1 MKYATD
7 FSRTHKLA
15 KAALVG
21 SSLALLP
28 LTAAVAQTLPPGL
41 AAPGSSDIQQVVRQ
55 ALVTNPEVKA
65 AWNGLSAAGHDVGV
79 ARGNYLPSVDVAAGV
94 GREDRQGDGRGS
106 YDTDFAELRLTQM
119 IYDGFATRSE
129 VERLDRAKLVRYYEL
144 LGASENVALEAT
156 RAYLDVRRY
165 RELVRLA
172 QDNYADH
179 LRVFNQI
186 EDRVR
191 SGAGRGVD
199 LEQISGRL
207 ALAESNL
214 MTEASNLHDV
224 TARYLRIVGSLPA
237 ENLAPAPQLDNRL
250 PPSVSEAVNL
260 AFQGN
265 PDFHAAI
272 ENIEAARAEQ
282 AGTRA
287 GFQPRLDLRGRTG
300 TNNNESGFDGFG
312 RRDRHSIELVASM
325 NLYRGGSDLA
335 SFRAASDRVEQ
346 AIDQRDLACTN
357 VRQTTQIA
365 YNDTQRLREQIR
377 YLNEHRQSID
387 RVRGAYQQQFDI
399 GQRTLLDVLDSEN
412 EYFEASRAYA
422 NAQYDIALADA
433 RTLAAMGQLMQALG
447 VMRDDMPSLAE
458 LGSDGVALDPS
469 VLCPIDGPGGFTL
482 ADFTQGISA
491 PAPTRAPDVTLSA
504 DALFAVNSAELGPD
518 ARQELAD
525 LAGQIR
531 GRTDLARV
539 FIAGHADSTGSHAI
553 NDPLSQRRAD
563 SVADYLVGQGVDRGL
578 IQTRGYGSRRPVASN
593 DTVEGRRQNRRVE
606 VTLERVGENLD
617 MSSVQQWPAIGTQE
631 TQHATQLNVTEFW
644 AQQQPV
650 ASVYGEVQGQVHGE
664 VALGELA
671 VAGQAEPQAVSVE
684 QGAYLQVAALSDA
697 GRAQQLGSQ
706 LSDALAWPMR
716 LVSSA
721 ALHRIQLGPIGDPG
735 ELAALRGELKRL
747 GYADSYVVQG

>member
-1 MKYATD
+1 MTNATD
-7 FSRTHKLA
+7 FSRTHRLA
-15 KAALVG
+15 KAVMVG

-28 LTAAVAQTLPPGL
+28 LAAAVAQTLPPGL
-41 AAPGSSDIQQVVRQ
+41 AAPGATDIQQVVRQ

-79 ARGNYLPSVDVAAGV
+79 ARGNYLPTIDVSAGV
-94 GREDRQGDGRGS
+94 GLEDREGDGRGS
-106 YDTDFAELRLTQM
+106 YDTDFAELRLSQM
-119 IYDGFATRSE
+119 IYDGFATRNE
-129 VERLDRAKLVRYYEL
+129 VERLDRAKLVSYYEL

-156 RAYLDVRRY
+156 QAYLDVKRY
-165 RELVRLA
+165 RELVQLA
-172 QDNYADH
+172 QNNYADH
-179 LRVFNQI
+179 LRVYNQI

-224 TARYLRIVGSLPA
+224 TVRYQRIVGELPA
-237 ENLAPAPQLDNRL
+237 EELAPAPQLDDLL
-250 PPSVSEAVNL
+250 PPSVAEAVDL

-272 ENIEAARAEQ
+272 ENIEAVRAEKE
-282 AGTRA
+282 GTRA

-300 TNNNESGFDGFG
+300 TNNNESGYDGFG

-365 YNDTQRLREQIR
+365 YNDTHRLREQIR

-447 VMRDDMPSLAE
+447 VMRDDMPTLAE
-458 LGSDGVALDPS
+458 LGSDGLALDPEA
-469 VLCPIDGPGGFTL
+469 LCPIEGPGGYTL
-482 ADFTQGISA
+482 ADFTGGISA

-504 DALFAVNSAELGPD
+504 DALFAINSAELGPNS
-518 ARQELAD
+518 RQELAE
-525 LAGQIR
+525 LADQIR
-531 GRTDLARV
+531 GRNDLSRV
-539 FIAGHADSTGSHAI
+539 FIAGHADSTGSDVI

-563 SVADYLVGQGVDRGL
+563 SVAEYLVSQGVDGSL
-578 IQTRGYGSRRPVASN
+578 IQTRGYGSREPVAGN

-617 MSSVQQWPAIGTQE
+617 LSAIQQWPGATSKPDDVTTE
-631 TQHATQLNVTEFW
+631 TSVVEAWADAQPIASIYGELQAA
-644 AQQQPV
+644 AQQEQQEARV
-650 ASVYGEVQGQVHGE
+650 
-664 VALGELA
+664 
-671 VAGQAEPQAVSVE
+671 VE
-684 QGAYLQVAALSDA
+684 QGAYLQVVALSDS
-697 GRAQQLGSQ
+697 GKAQSVGSQ
-706 LSDALAWPMR
+706 LSDTFAQPMR
-716 LVSSA
+716 LVSTSQ
-721 ALHRIQLGPIGDPG
+721 LHRVQLGPIGDPD
-735 ELAALRGELKRL
+735 ELTALRDELRRL

>member
-1 MKYATD
+1 MKNAID
-7 FSRTHKLA
+7 LSHVHQLA
-15 KAALVG
+15 KAVVVG
-21 SSLALLP
+21 SSLSLLP
-28 LTAAVAQTLPPGL
+28 IAAAVAQTLPPGL
-41 AAPGSSDIQQVVRQ
+41 AAPGSSDLQQVVRQ

-65 AWNGLSAAGHDVGV
+65 AWNGLSAAGHDADV
-79 ARGNYLPSVDVAAGV
+79 ARGNYLPSLDLSAGI
-94 GREDRQGDGRGS
+94 GREEREGDGRGS
-106 YDTDFAELRLTQM
+106 YDTDFAELRLSQM

-129 VERLDRAKLVRYYEL
+129 VERLDRAQLVRYYEL
-144 LGASENVALEAT
+144 LGASENVALEAA

-165 RELVRLA
+165 RELVGLA
-172 QDNYADH
+172 QGNYADH

-224 TARYLRIVGSLPA
+224 TARYQRIVGTLPA
-237 ENLAPAPQLDNRL
+237 EDLAPAPQLDDRL
-250 PPSVSEAVNL
+250 PPSVAEAVDL

-272 ENIEAARAEQ
+272 ENIEAARAEHS
-282 AGTRA
+282 GTRSA
-287 GFQPRLDLRGRTG
+287 FQPRLDLRGRTG
-300 TNNNESGFDGFG
+300 TNNNETGYDGFG

-365 YNDTQRLREQIR
+365 FNDTRRLREQLR

-412 EYFEASRAYA
+412 EYFEAGRAYI
-422 NAQYDIALADA
+422 NAEYDIALADA
-433 RTLAAMGQLMQALG
+433 RTLAAMGQLMQSLG
-447 VMRDDMPSLAE
+447 VMRDDMPTLAE
-458 LGSDGVALDPS
+458 LGSDGIELDPDT
-469 VLCPIDGPGGFTL
+469 LCPVEGPQGYTL
-482 ADFTQGISA
+482 ADFTRGVSA
-491 PAPTRAPDVTLSA
+491 PAPTRAPDITLSA

-518 ARQELAD
+518 SRQELTE
-525 LAGQIR
+525 LAERIR
-531 GRTDLARV
+531 ARTDLARV
-539 FIAGHADSTGSHAI
+539 FIAGHADSTGGDAI

-563 SVADYLVGQGVDRGL
+563 SVADYLASQGVDRSL
-578 IQTRGYGSRRPVASN
+578 IETRGYGSRRPVAGN
-593 DTVEGRRQNRRVE
+593 DSVEGRRQNRRVE

-617 MSSVQQWPAIGTQE
+617 MTFWPGEARTAELAESSIAE
-631 TQHATQLNVTEFW
+631 AW
-644 AQQQPV
+644 AAERPV
-650 ASVYGEVQGQVHGE
+650 ASVYGELENGQTMAADMAPKTGP
-664 VALGELA
+664 GT
-671 VAGQAEPQAVSVE
+671 
-684 QGAYLQVAALSDA
+684 YLQVVALRDSIKAEHVGSELSGALS
-697 GRAQQLGSQ
+697 QPS
-706 LSDALAWPMR
+706 R
-716 LVSSA
+716 LVSSSG
-721 ALHRIQLGPIGDPG
+721 LHRVQLGPIADDADLTVLRS
-735 ELAALRGELKRL
+735 ELERL
-747 GYADSYVVQG
+747 GYDGSYIVQG